1 MDRIIY
7 HMGVQVEKQTPCA
20 ESRKAVP
27 VVQRCIH
34 PSPAGVARQVP
45 LTLASPKGE
54 PPVSQAPHYRGE
66 EGMVSY
72 AGVSVSFQA
81 VPFGQTQRCLT
92 APPYGARAAGFES
105 LLFSL
110 N

>member
-1 MDRIIY
+1 MDRLIY

-27 VVQRCIH
+27 VIRRCIH
-34 PSPAGVARQVP
+34 PSPAGVARQVR

-54 PPVSQAPHYRGE
+54 PPVSQAPRYRGE
-66 EGMVSY
+66 EY
-72 AGVSVSFQA
+72 AGLSVSFQA